1 MRFIVFLGV
10 SILFCV
16 VHTQASAQEIG
27 RLFSTPKERSEL
39 DRLRQKLKPGEKAPE
54 VIINDKAP
62 ELAPVVVIEKMRV
75 DGFVKRSSGQD
86 TTWVNQQPQSV
97 KQSSRRVIVQQ
108 QPSKPPLVSLTLPT
122 GKRLKLKAG
131 QTVDVASGKVRDV
144 YEPEPV
150 SAPASVEK
158 KIKID

>member
-1 MRFIVFLGV
+1 MRFTVFLGI
-10 SILFCV
+10 SILFFV
-16 VHTQASAQEIG
+16 MHTQVAAQEIG
-27 RLFSTPKERSEL
+27 RLFSTPTERAEL

-54 VIINDKAP
+54 VIANNKTPEAAP
-62 ELAPVVVIEKMRV
+62 TVIEKMRI

-97 KQSSRRVIVQQ
+97 QQSSRSVIVEQ

-122 GKRLKLKAG
+122 GKRVKLKAG
-131 QTVDVASGKVRDV
+131 QTVDVGSGKVRDV

-150 SAPASVEK
+150 SVEK
-158 KIKID
+158 KIKIE

>member
-1 MRFIVFLGV
+1 MRFSVFLGV

-16 VHTQASAQEIG
+16 LYTQAAAQEIG
-27 RLFSTPKERSEL
+27 RLFSTPTERAEL

-54 VIINDKAP
+54 VIVNDKAAEVLP
-62 ELAPVVVIEKMRV
+62 VVIEKLRV

-97 KQSSRRVIVQQ
+97 KQSSRSIIVEQ

-144 YEPEPV
+144 YEPAPV
-150 SAPASVEK
+150 SVVK
-158 KIKID
+158 KIDEKL